1 MLITSYFL
9 LDGFVFANWVVR
21 VPQIK
26 AHVGASAG
34 TLGLALLGVSIGAI
48 ATMTI
53 TGRLCRRFG
62 SRAVTVVTA
71 VLLAASVA
79 LPAVMPTVATLGATL
94 FVFGAGWGGMNVAIN
109 SAAVDVIGELDRPIM
124 PSFHAAYSLGGLLGS
139 VVAGVV
145 ADHVGAAAHL
155 ATVGIVSLAAAVGLG
170 IPLLRCAPLA
180 TELRG
185 TPVPMAERTTD
196 IAIGPISADTT
207 DIGHTAHASDT
218 TDFANA
224 TQFADIADIGDVT
237 GRTGRTGPEDA
248 AIGQGL
254 GDTAR
259 IAAAPESASASPSPT
274 REVDIPSPVPTD
286 ADTATTRNPSATVS
300 PTHTSSTP
308 ASGGA
313 RSSTPARSSTRP
325 SSTLASTGA
334 SARQVKT
341 VLYIFSIIVLCSSF
355 GEGAMSDWGALHLRT
370 DLHTSAG
377 LAAAGYAA
385 FSIAMFVGRLSGSW
399 VLSRIG
405 RTAVLAGGCIT
416 AGVGMLGAA
425 LLPSLPAVLIGFV
438 FVGLGLSN
446 VFPATVGQAGVL
458 LGPSGV
464 ATAST
469 FGYSGFL
476 TGPPLIGFLADRFGL
491 PIALTSISVLAGLA
505 AAIALLTVRQVKQAE
520 TITRGTPEPVAALV

>member
-1 MLITSYFL
+1 MTGTTRAAAKNPAAATRMRVLITSYFL

-62 SRAVTVVTA
+62 SRWVTVATA
-71 VLLAASVA
+71 VLLAVSVA
-79 LPAVMPTVATLGATL
+79 LPAVMPTVAALGATL
-94 FVFGAGWGGMNVAIN
+94 LVFGAGWGGMNVAIN

-139 VVAGVV
+139 VVGGLL
-145 ADHVGAAAHL
+145 ADHVGASAHL
-155 ATVGIVSLAAAVGLG
+155 AGVGIISLAAALGLG
-170 IPLLRCAPLA
+170 IPLLRCAPLS
-180 TELRG
+180 TELRVAA
-185 TPVPMAERTTD
+185 TPAAEHATD
-196 IAIGPISADTT
+196 IAIGPISAET
-207 DIGHTAHASDT
+207 GGTAGT
-218 TDFANA
+218 
-224 TQFADIADIGDVT
+224 ADIADAQVSAGANGIT
-237 GRTGRTGPEDA
+237 GSRVYV
-248 AIGQGL
+248 
-254 GDTAR
+254 DTAATQR
-259 IAAAPESASASPSPT
+259 STIAASAGPASAL
-274 REVDIPSPVPTD
+274 
-286 ADTATTRNPSATVS
+286 
-300 PTHTSSTP
+300 P
-308 ASGGA
+308 AGA
-313 RSSTPARSSTRP
+313 
-325 SSTLASTGA
+325 A
-334 SARQVKT
+334 SARQVKA

-399 VLSRIG
+399 ILGKIG

-416 AGVGMLGAA
+416 AGIGMLGAA
-425 LLPSLPAVLIGFV
+425 LLPTLSVVLIGFV
-438 FVGLGLSN
+438 LVGIGLSN

-491 PIALTSISVLAGLA
+491 PIALTSISVLAALA
-505 AAIALLTVRQVKQAE
+505 ATIALLTAAQVRHAE
-520 TITRGTPEPVAALV
+520 TITRGEPVAVLA